1 MAASQ
6 HSVPSSL
13 AGLPPILDPA
23 PGASGCTGLASQ
35 PAGVDADIR
44 ALLGAFPTK
53 VDMEAL
59 VLRVEEQHRRDFQQI
74 RAEVGGLD
82 DRLTRGEASV
92 SVLEARVAQ
101 MEQAHSLYQ
110 DQLAEVQLHAEDL
123 ENRSRRNNLRLWGL
137 PEATGPENLLE
148 TVRSIFLGILDLTPP
163 ATLEFDRVHRVLGP
177 KPADQDRPRDVICRV
192 HRYAQKEL
200 ILRAAW
206 QKDPIDFAG
215 ASVSVF
221 PDVSW
226 ATLQRRAM
234 LKPLLETLRRADL
247 PYRWGFPLQLTD
259 RTVH

>member
-1 MAASQ
+1 MSYHRRQKTRGSSRAVTTTPISSYFQDTSRARETRGGLRPTSLPLSSMAASQ

-123 ENRSRRNNLRLWGL
+123 ENRSRRNNLRLRGL

-148 TVRSIFLGILDLTPP
+148 TVR
-163 ATLEFDRVHRVLGP
+163 
-177 KPADQDRPRDVICRV
+177 
-192 HRYAQKEL
+192 
-200 ILRAAW
+200 
-206 QKDPIDFAG
+206 
-215 ASVSVF
+215 
-221 PDVSW
+221 
-226 ATLQRRAM
+226 
-234 LKPLLETLRRADL
+234 
-247 PYRWGFPLQLTD
+247 
-259 RTVH
+259 